1 MEMETVEGSEIT
13 QIGMNE
19 ASGNSMDTDK
29 FSEDTAESISEVNK
43 ESGEAEPVL
52 NGISNLADKTADF
65 ENLDLTQQV
74 TMELETETMHEK
86 EKGREKRLA

>member
-29 FSEDTAESISEVNK
+29 FSEDTAESVSEVILLCYYK
-43 ESGEAEPVL
+43 L
-52 NGISNLADKTADF
+52 I
-65 ENLDLTQQV
+65 
-74 TMELETETMHEK
+74 
-86 EKGREKRLA
+86 